1 MHNVSI
7 SSLIVF
13 NKLIMSY
20 LSLISLKG
28 KEVFS
33 LEKKKIFM
41 SATATAFIA
50 SAFALPGASDA
61 TSLSDKTAEGT
72 WTASVKHD
80 LKVKHIDA
88 DEVIKKRTALASKNK
103 ADKKTKEQVEKNKI
117 SVDDIDDSG
126 TYTVKSGDTLS
137 EIAYEFDISTED
149 LMEWND
155 LDSTIIVPGQKLI
168 VVEDAKVE
176 QLNNRETEEVKEKPT
191 PVVTEEKVAQPKVVV
206 KKDSKAETNAEREA
220 QAEAERQ
227 AEEQAKAEEEAA
239 RQAEEDA
246 KAQKEAERA
255 AEEQAQAEEQAKA
268 EEEAA
273 REAEKAAEAEEEAQA
288 QEEAQAE
295 ADQEAERQAEEDD
308 QAEEQAETDQVAEEE
323 AQVEQEAETEVD
335 HQAEEETQIQEE
347 PQTEQETETE
357 QEVEVEEVEQPADEP
372 QQNNTTTTGNA
383 ENNNE
388 QAQAQQAEQERQAEA
403 ERKAKQEQERKAEEE
418 RKAKAEQERKAEEER
433 KAKEERERKAEEE
446 RKAKEEA
453 KKAEEEKEQTHAQGI
468 NGDLIGAAPS
478 AMGTP
483 YVWGGAQPGGFDCSG
498 FIYWAHKESGND
510 VGRTSTD
517 GYYNKSYMVDSP
529 QVGDLVFFE
538 GTYRQGISHMG
549 IYVGGGQF
557 IHASTSARVT
567 ISSVNGTY

>member
-1 MHNVSI
+1 
-7 SSLIVF
+7 L
-13 NKLIMSY
+13 
-20 LSLISLKG
+20 LSLIGKG
-28 KEVFS
+28 VFS
-33 LEKKKIFM
+33 LAKKKIFM

-103 ADKKTKEQVEKNKI
+103 ADKQTKKQVEKNKI

-176 QLNNRETEEVKEKPT
+176 QLDNREPEEVKEKPT

-206 KKDSKAETNAEREA
+206 NEDNKAEENAEREA

-239 RQAEEDA
+239 RQAEEEA
-246 KAQKEAERA
+246 KAQEEAERA
-255 AEEQAQAEEQAKA
+255 AEEQAKA

-273 REAEKAAEAEEEAQA
+273 REAEKAAEAERVAEEEAQA

-295 ADQEAERQAEEDD
+295 ADQEAERQVEEEA

-323 AQVEQEAETEVD
+323 AQA
-335 HQAEEETQIQEE
+335 
-347 PQTEQETETE
+347 E
-357 QEVEVEEVEQPADEP
+357 QEVETE
-372 QQNNTTTTGNA
+372 
-383 ENNNE
+383 
-388 QAQAQQAEQERQAEA
+388 
-403 ERKAKQEQERKAEEE
+403 
-418 RKAKAEQERKAEEER
+418 
-433 KAKEERERKAEEE
+433 
-446 RKAKEEA
+446 
-453 KKAEEEKEQTHAQGI
+453 
-468 NGDLIGAAPS
+468 
-478 AMGTP
+478 
-483 YVWGGAQPGGFDCSG
+483 
-498 FIYWAHKESGND
+498 
-510 VGRTSTD
+510 
-517 GYYNKSYMVDSP
+517 
-529 QVGDLVFFE
+529 
-538 GTYRQGISHMG
+538 
-549 IYVGGGQF
+549 
-557 IHASTSARVT
+557 
-567 ISSVNGTY
+567 

>member
-1 MHNVSI
+1 M
-7 SSLIVF
+7 SLIG
-13 NKLIMSY
+13 
-20 LSLISLKG
+20 KG
-28 KEVFS
+28 VFS
-33 LEKKKIFM
+33 LAKKKIFM

-103 ADKKTKEQVEKNKI
+103 AEKQTKEQTEKNKI

-176 QLNNRETEEVKEKPT
+176 QLDNRETEEVKEQPT

-206 KKDSKAETNAEREA
+206 NENNKAEENAEREA

-227 AEEQAKAEEEAA
+227 AQEQAKAEQEAA

-246 KAQKEAERA
+246 KAQEEAERA

-273 REAEKAAEAEEEAQA
+273 REAEKAAEAERVAEEEAQA

-295 ADQEAERQAEEDD
+295 AEEEAERQAEEEA
-308 QAEEQAETDQVAEEE
+308 QAEEQAEADQVAEEE
-323 AQVEQEAETEVD
+323 AQAEQEAETEAD
-335 HQAEEETQIQEE
+335 HQAEEETQVQEE
-347 PQTEQETETE
+347 PQAEQETETE
-357 QEVEVEEVEQPADEP
+357 QEVEVEEVEQPAEEP
-372 QQNNTTTTGNA
+372 QQNNTATTVSS

-433 KAKEERERKAEEE
+433 KAKEEQERKAEEE
-446 RKAKEEA
+446 RKAQEEA
-453 KKAEEEKEQTHAQGI
+453 QKAEEEKEQDQGQGI
-468 NGDLIGAAPS
+468 NGDLIGTAQS
-478 AMGTP
+478 VMGTP

-557 IHASTSARVT
+557 IHASTSAGVT
-567 ISSVNGTY
+567 VSSVNGPYWGDHFHSYKRFY

>member
-1 MHNVSI
+1 
-7 SSLIVF
+7 
-13 NKLIMSY
+13 
-20 LSLISLKG
+20 
-28 KEVFS
+28 
-33 LEKKKIFM
+33 M

-103 ADKKTKEQVEKNKI
+103 ADKQTKKQVEKNKI

-176 QLNNRETEEVKEKPT
+176 QLDNRETEEVKEKPT
-191 PVVTEEKVAQPKVVV
+191 PIVTEEKVAQPKVVV
-206 KKDSKAETNAEREA
+206 NENNKAEENAEREA

-246 KAQKEAERA
+246 KAQEEAERA

-268 EEEAA
+268 EEAA
-273 REAEKAAEAEEEAQA
+273 REAEEAAEAERVAEEEAQA

-295 ADQEAERQAEEDD
+295 EEAERQAEEEA
-308 QAEEQAETDQVAEEE
+308 QAEEQAENDQVAEEE
-323 AQVEQEAETEVD
+323 AQAEQEAETETEVEAD
-335 HQAEEETQIQEE
+335 HQAEEETQVQEE
-347 PQTEQETETE
+347 PQAEQETETE
-357 QEVEVEEVEQPADEP
+357 QEVEVEEVEQPAEEP
-372 QQNNTTTTGNA
+372 QQNNTATTVST

-403 ERKAKQEQERKAEEE
+403 ERQAKQEQERKAEEE

-433 KAKEERERKAEEE
+433 KAKEEQE
-446 RKAKEEA
+446 RKAKEQEEA
-453 KKAEEEKEQTHAQGI
+453 QQAEAEDQGQGI
-468 NGDLIGAAPS
+468 SGDLIGTAQS
-478 AMGTP
+478 VIGTP
-483 YVWGGAQPGGFDCSG
+483 YVWGGNQPGGFDCSG
-498 FIYWAHKESGND
+498 FIHWAHKESGND
-510 VGRTSTD
+510 IGRNSTD

-549 IYVGGGQF
+549 IYVGSGQF
-557 IHASTSARVT
+557 IHASSSAGVT
-567 ISSVNGTY
+567 VSSVNGPYWGDHFHSYKRFY

>member
-1 MHNVSI
+1 M
-7 SSLIVF
+7 SLIG
-13 NKLIMSY
+13 
-20 LSLISLKG
+20 KG
-28 KEVFS
+28 VFS
-33 LEKKKIFM
+33 LAKKKIFM

-103 ADKKTKEQVEKNKI
+103 ADKQTKEKVEKNKI

-168 VVEDAKVE
+168 VVEDAEVE
-176 QLNNRETEEVKEKPT
+176 QLDNRETEEVNEKPA

-206 KKDSKAETNAEREA
+206 NENNKAEENAEREA

-227 AEEQAKAEEEAA
+227 A
-239 RQAEEDA
+239 
-246 KAQKEAERA
+246 
-255 AEEQAQAEEQAKA
+255 
-268 EEEAA
+268 
-273 REAEKAAEAEEEAQA
+273 
-288 QEEAQAE
+288 QEGAQAE
-295 ADQEAERQAEEDD
+295 ADQEAERQAEEEA
-308 QAEEQAETDQVAEEE
+308 QAEEQAEDDQVAEEE
-323 AQVEQEAETEVD
+323 AQAEQEAETEAEVEAD
-335 HQAEEETQIQEE
+335 LQAEEETQVQEE
-347 PQTEQETETE
+347 PQAEQETETE
-357 QEVEVEEVEQPADEP
+357 QEVEVEEVEQPAEEP
-372 QQNNTTTTGNA
+372 QQNNTATTVSA

-388 QAQAQQAEQERQAEA
+388 QDQAQQAEQERQAEA

-433 KAKEERERKAEEE
+433 KAKEEQERKAEEE
-446 RKAKEEA
+446 RKAQEEA
-453 KKAEEEKEQTHAQGI
+453 QKAEEEKEQNQGQGI
-468 NGDLIGAAPS
+468 NGDLIGTAQS

-557 IHASTSARVT
+557 IHASTSAGVT
-567 ISSVNGTY
+567 VSSVNGPYWGDHFHSYKRFY